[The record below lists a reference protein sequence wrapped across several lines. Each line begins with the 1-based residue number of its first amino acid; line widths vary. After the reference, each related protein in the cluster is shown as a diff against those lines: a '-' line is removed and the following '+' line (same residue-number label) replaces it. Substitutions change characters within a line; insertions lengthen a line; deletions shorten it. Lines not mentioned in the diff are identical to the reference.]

1 MNVIWQ
7 LANQIWPVVFVWPQE
22 PRIFFLIFKEL
33 EVEKEAGGEGRG
45 WGDYA
50 TETECG
56 LQS

>member
-1 MNVIWQ
+1 MATGAKN
-7 LANQIWPVVFVWPQE
+7 
-22 PRIFFLIFKEL
+22 FFLIFKEL
-33 EVEKEAGGEGRG
+33 EVEKEGGGEEMG